1 MGGKLCKIN
10 YNFNI
15 DGIEPK
21 VEIIHNLVEY
31 FEVGRNI
38 EFLHE
43 MTVSE
48 ENVLDNMKKIAIF
61 MILPGFESRL
71 KRSLIF

>member
-1 MGGKLCKIN
+1 MGGKLYKIN

-15 DGIEPK
+15 DVIKPK

-43 MTVSE
+43 MTVNE
-48 ENVLDNMKKIAIF
+48 ENVLDNMKKNSNF
-61 MILPGFESRL
+61 YDTSWF
-71 KRSLIF
+71 

>member
-1 MGGKLCKIN
+1 MGGKLYKIN

-15 DGIEPK
+15 DGIKPK

-43 MTVSE
+43 MTVNE

-71 KRSLIF
+71 KRPLIF